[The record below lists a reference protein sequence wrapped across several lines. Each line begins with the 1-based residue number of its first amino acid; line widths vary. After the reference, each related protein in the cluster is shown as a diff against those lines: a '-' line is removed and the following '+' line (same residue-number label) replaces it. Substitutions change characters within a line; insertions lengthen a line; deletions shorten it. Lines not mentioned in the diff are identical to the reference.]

1 VTNETILSPYII
13 TKKGEDNIE
22 KEKKKNSFICLNSS
36 NVTCLPAKFLIA
48 LKALVWLNRNKIK
61 IE

>member
-22 KEKKKNSFICLNSS
+22 KEKKKKLFYMS
-36 NVTCLPAKFLIA
+36 
-48 LKALVWLNRNKIK
+48 
-61 IE
+61 